1 MQAHEFIKVY
11 NEGRNGANFF
21 YKHNLVKY
29 FRYSD
34 GVQECAKTGCYW
46 LLDIAAT
53 ELPKKMRQTETQFLT
68 LEIKVSSKKAQLSAV
83 RDGDVLPVWWRKID
97 HTDLPEGEW
106 KFLISD
112 EEDTFAMIL
121 PSEY

>member
-1 MQAHEFIKVY
+1 MNVEEFTKAY
-11 NEGRNGANFF
+11 NEMRNGANFF
-21 YKHNLVKY
+21 YKHSLVKY

-34 GVQECAKTGCYW
+34 GVQECAMAGCYW

-53 ELPKKMRQTETQFLT
+53 EIPKKMRQTETQFLT
-68 LEIKVSSKKAQLSAV
+68 LEIKVADKKAKLSALGEDEMTPIWKRNV
-83 RDGDVLPVWWRKID
+83 DY
-97 HTDLPEGEW
+97 TDMPQGEW
-106 KFLISD
+106 KFIISD